1 MDKNFAAHRIKGM
14 GISIF
19 ATMSKLAFEHKAV
32 NLGQGF
38 PDFDGPQWLMD
49 EFYKCM
55 KEGKNQYAPTQ
66 GILSLREA
74 ISDIQKKYYGMDL
87 EPDTE
92 ITITAGATEALYST
106 FQALINEGDEVII
119 FEPFYDSYQ
128 ADIILAGG
136 IPKYV
141 TLKKP
146 DFHFDFDELEQTIT
160 ERTKII
166 VINTP
171 HNPTGKVYSYDELKF
186 ISGIAIKHN
195 LLVVS
200 DEVYEFLTFD
210 NAKHIPIATLPGM
223 KERTIT
229 ISSAGKTFS
238 MTGWKIG
245 WAVASEKLSDA
256 IRKVHQ
262 WTTFAVNTPGQH
274 AIAYAFTKLDDY
286 LPGFRKDYL
295 DRRDLLLNELKTTS
309 FKAHNPKGSYFM
321 MVDIPASVEMS
332 GVTPDMVY
340 QNPNMDYD
348 EKIAIELVK
357 NFKIATIPPSIFYG
371 KSDEGRTMLRLCFA
385 KSNETLLA
393 GAEKL
398 RMFKI

>member
-1 MDKNFAAHRIKGM
+1 MNKEFSANRTNGM
-14 GISIF
+14 GTSIF

-49 EFYKCM
+49 EAYKCM

-66 GILSLREA
+66 GILSLRKA
-74 ISDIQKKYYGMDL
+74 ISEIQQKYYGMEWNPESD
-87 EPDTE
+87 

-106 FQALINEGDEVII
+106 FQALINEGDEVIM

-128 ADIILAGG
+128 ADVILAGG
-136 IPKYV
+136 IPRYV
-141 TLKKP
+141 TLQKP
-146 DFHFDFDELEQTIT
+146 DFHFDYNELEQTIT
-160 ERTKII
+160 DKTKII

-171 HNPTGKVYSYDELKF
+171 HNPTGKVYTFDELNF
-186 ISGIAIKHN
+186 IAKLTIKHN

-210 NAKHIPIATLPGM
+210 NAKHIPIASIPGM
-223 KERTIT
+223 RDRTIT

-245 WAVASEKLSDA
+245 WAIASNKITEA

-274 AIAYAFTKLDDY
+274 AIAYSFTKLDEY
-286 LPGFRKDYL
+286 LPNFRKEYL
-295 DRRDLLLNELKTTS
+295 DRRDLLLSELKTTS
-309 FKAHNPKGSYFM
+309 FNAHKPLGSYFM
-321 MVDIPASVEMS
+321 MVDIPESSML
-332 GVTPDMVY
+332 
-340 QNPNMDYD
+340 ND
-348 EKIAIELVK
+348 EEIAVELVK
-357 NFKIATIPPSIFYG
+357 NYKIATIPPSVFYG
-371 KSDEGRTMLRLCFA
+371 KSNEGRTMLRLCFA
-385 KSNETLLA
+385 KSNETLIE
-393 GAEKL
+393 GAENL
-398 RMFKI
+398 RKFK

>member
-1 MDKNFAAHRIKGM
+1 MNKEFSANRIKGM
-14 GISIF
+14 GTSIF
-19 ATMSKLAFEHKAV
+19 STMSRLAFENNAV

-38 PDFDGPQWLMD
+38 PDFDGPLWLM
-49 EFYKCM
+49 EEAFKAM

-66 GILSLREA
+66 GILSLRKA
-74 ISDIQKKYYGMDL
+74 ISDIQKKYYGMDRN
-87 EPDTE
+87 PDSE

-106 FQALINEGDEVII
+106 FQALINEGDEVIM

-128 ADIILAGG
+128 ADVILAGG

-146 DFHFDFDELEQTIT
+146 DFNFDFDELEQSIT
-160 ERTKII
+160 EKTKII

-171 HNPTGKVYSYDELKF
+171 HNPTGKVYTFEELEF
-186 ISGIAIKHN
+186 ISKLAIKHN

-210 NAKHIPIATLPGM
+210 NAKHIPIATLEGM
-223 KERTIT
+223 KDRTIT

-245 WAVASEKLSDA
+245 WAIASDKITES

-274 AIAYAFTKLDDY
+274 AIANAFSRLDEY
-286 LPGFRKDYL
+286 LPAFKKEYL
-295 DRRDLLLNELKTTS
+295 ERRDLLLKELVSTS
-309 FKAHNPKGSYFM
+309 FSAHKPKGSYFM
-321 MVDIPASVEMS
+321 MVDIPKLNIMS
-332 GVTPDMVY
+332 GVTPDMV
-340 QNPNMDYD
+340 ND
-348 EKIAIELVK
+348 EEIAINLVK
-357 NFKIATIPPSIFYG
+357 NYKIATIPPSVFYG
-371 KSDEGRTMLRLCFA
+371 KSDEGKSMLRLCFA
-385 KSNETLLA
+385 KSNETLIA
-393 GAEKL
+393 GAANL
-398 RMFKI
+398 RKFK